1 MKNQAQATK
10 EYLESM
16 AAVDATL
23 KSISTAKA
31 KMFADD
37 PNTVNWGHVGDMRRI
52 ELKLKEL
59 SDFIFNEGEYAN

>member
-23 KSISTAKA
+23 KRISTAKA
-31 KMFADD
+31 TMFAHD
-37 PNTVNWGHVGDMRRI
+37 PNTVHWGHVGDMRRI